1 MLEWLN
7 NKNGEFSLLLRDT
20 LKNSYSNAK
29 FTVLF
34 FTPSVIDKDRVPP
47 MMSIVNFPKKQWK
60 YPNLDFFIIE
70 DYDYL
75 IDGHMDKHKETL
87 KFAQENLG
95 YPKEKIHY
103 FSGFVLN
110 KEQQHVW
117 KNINEAI
124 NDGFNQKLGE
134 VYIWAYAQSYPG
146 WLAQSWII
154 KYQLS

>member
-1 MLEWLN
+1 M
-7 NKNGEFSLLLRDT
+7 
-20 LKNSYSNAK
+20 
-29 FTVLF
+29 
-34 FTPSVIDKDRVPP
+34 
-47 MMSIVNFPKKQWK
+47 
-60 YPNLDFFIIE
+60 IE

-95 YPKEKIHY
+95 YPKEKVHY

-117 KNINEAI
+117 NNINEAI

-134 VYIWAYAQSYPG
+134 VYIWAYAQVIRDGWRSPGLLSTNYPEE
-146 WLAQSWII
+146 AMEIQSM
-154 KYQLS
+154 LL